1 MSRFTENKQNMRCE
15 LMNKIG
21 VVVVGYGG
29 MGGFHVNELLEMDKF
44 ELLGIYDIK
53 EERRKAAEEKGIH
66 AYGSF
71 EEVLADERVE
81 LITCA
86 AYNDCHKEIVI
97 KALEAGKNV
106 ISEKPVT
113 LCSADLEEMIA
124 AAEKSGKLFTVHQNR
139 RWDNDYRTIK
149 NIYDK
154 NELGKVHQIDSRV
167 YGSRGIPGDW
177 RSEKEH
183 GGGMVLDWGVHL
195 LDQILMLNEHKRL
208 TSVYATLTH
217 VTNEEVD
224 DGFRAVL
231 KFEDG
236 PECLVEVFTNNF
248 IEPSRWYMTGEN
260 GTALVESWELEGK
273 IVKIKDWE
281 KIDAVPIRAGAGITK
296 TMAPRTDETIKEF
309 PLEKIQVRWSEY
321 YDNIYDVIR
330 NGAAPIV
337 TLDQQRRLM
346 KLMEAVFESA
356 AKNQVVSFE

>member
-1 MSRFTENKQNMRCE
+1 
-15 LMNKIG
+15 MNKIN

-29 MGGFHVNELLEMDKF
+29 MGGYHAYHIREMEKF
-44 ELLGIYDIK
+44 NLLGIYDIK
-53 EERRKAAEEKGIH
+53 EERCKLAEEKGIH
-66 AYGSF
+66 AYSSF

-86 AYNDCHKEIVI
+86 TYNDCHKDIVI
-97 KALEAGKNV
+97 RALEAGKNV

-124 AAEKSGKLFTVHQNR
+124 AAERTGKLFTVHQNR

-154 NELGKVHQIDSRV
+154 GELGKVHAIDSKV

-177 RSEKEH
+177 RQEKKH

-195 LDQILMLNEHKRL
+195 LDQILMLNENNKMI
-208 TSVYATLTH
+208 SVYAT
-217 VTNEEVD
+217 VTNVTNDEVD
-224 DGFRAVL
+224 DGFRSII
-231 KFEDG
+231 KFENG

-248 IEPSRWYMTGEN
+248 IEAPRWYMTGEN
-260 GTALVESWELEGK
+260 GTAIIEDWDLNGR

-281 KIDAVPIRAGAGITK
+281 KLDAVPVQAGTGITK

-309 PLEKIQVRWSEY
+309 PLEKIIVHWTDY

-330 NGAAPIV
+330 NGASPLI
-337 TLDQQRRLM
+337 THDQQRRLM
-346 KLMEAVFESA
+346 KLMEAIFESA
-356 AKNQVVSFE
+356 EKNEVIYF